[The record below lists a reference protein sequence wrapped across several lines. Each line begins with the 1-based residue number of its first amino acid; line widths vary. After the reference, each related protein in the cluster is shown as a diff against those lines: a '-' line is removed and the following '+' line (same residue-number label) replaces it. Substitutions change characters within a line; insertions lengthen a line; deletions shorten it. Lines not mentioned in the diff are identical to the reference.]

1 MYKNDEVLDNSNE
14 LTSKEE
20 KLLDTMD
27 PIFFNYLYEINK
39 LFKQKKYKSKI
50 SSKTSPD
57 SVGQTLIYLNPINGT
72 EKFTLHIHNK
82 YSMYVTIPFK
92 NSNYLYS
99 TSFFDIEDTFNFL
112 KIHI

>member
-50 SSKTSPD
+50 GSKTSPD
-57 SVGQTLIYLNPINGT
+57 
-72 EKFTLHIHNK
+72 
-82 YSMYVTIPFK
+82 
-92 NSNYLYS
+92 
-99 TSFFDIEDTFNFL
+99 
-112 KIHI
+112 

>member
-1 MYKNDEVLDNSNE
+1 MYKNDDKLDISNE
-14 LTSKEE
+14 ACSKEQ
-20 KLLDTMD
+20 KLLDTID
-27 PIFFNYLYEINK
+27 PIYFNYLYEINK

-50 SSKTSPD
+50 GSKISPD
-57 SVGQTLIYLNPINGT
+57 SVNQTLIYLNPINGT
-72 EKFTLHIHNK
+72 ERFTLEIHNK
-82 YSMYVTIPFK
+82 YSMYVKIPLK